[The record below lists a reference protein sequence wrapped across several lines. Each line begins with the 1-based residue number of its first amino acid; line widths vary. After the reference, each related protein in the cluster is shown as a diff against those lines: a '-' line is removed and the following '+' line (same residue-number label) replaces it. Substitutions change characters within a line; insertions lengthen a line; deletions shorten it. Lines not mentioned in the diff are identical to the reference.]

1 VFRLPYQLP
10 LLHIMAKFRSHA
22 TAQRPRDPRHGEG
35 FALLVSDDSRVH
47 AAVAKVPPRKACR
60 HFEDDVRLCTWQAA
74 ADSLNLSIAWD
85 IDEATAHLCGE
96 HVSTP
101 AIIMIDGGACSF
113 ASVQKPAMKSLQH
126 CFRDRV
132 YKAQL
137 Q

>member
-1 VFRLPYQLP
+1 
-10 LLHIMAKFRSHA
+10 MAKASHCSFQT
-22 TAQRPRDPRHGEG
+22 TAEYMQQSRRCHPARCVGILRTTCDR
-35 FALLVSDDSRVH
+35 AL
-47 AAVAKVPPRKACR
+47 
-60 HFEDDVRLCTWQAA
+60 WQAA